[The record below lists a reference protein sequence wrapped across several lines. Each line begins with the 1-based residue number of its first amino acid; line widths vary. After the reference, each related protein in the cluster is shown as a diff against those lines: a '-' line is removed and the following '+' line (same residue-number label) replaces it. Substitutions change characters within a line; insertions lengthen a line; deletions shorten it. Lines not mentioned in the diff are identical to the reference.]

1 MRVLVL
7 GATGIVGRRVAAELA
22 RRDEVT
28 DLIIGGRD
36 HEKLHRAASLLGD
49 KARAAL
55 VDLEDAALLEPA
67 CAQADVVVNC
77 CGPAHLTEL
86 PAARAAVEAGVAYVS
101 LANDYA
107 AAGSVVGLDRDAQ
120 ASGAR
125 VVSGCALS
133 PGITTLLVALAHEEL
148 DDVEETEISLAYSY
162 RDLST
167 AAHTAHLIHALSTP
181 VATIS
186 DQELIVEQTNG
197 SPHLVYFP
205 EPVGWVETLT
215 FAHPE
220 VHNLRTA
227 GLPSLRV
234 RMGLTE
240 RASMDALRALS
251 LARLPSIALTQRALN
266 AAHAVPPRG
275 PRWSAA
281 RVDVVGQKQGRTATV
296 SLGVVDHL
304 INLAAAP
311 LTLAALR
318 LGSEQHPPGIR
329 SPSEAFDARDFLAAL
344 GGRGTSVARLEA
356 VPF

>member
-22 RRDEVT
+22 RSDEVT

-36 HEKLHRAASLLGD
+36 HERLHRAASLLGD

-86 PAARAAVEAGVAYVS
+86 VAAGAAVEAGVAYVS

-107 AAGSVVGLDRDAQ
+107 AAGSVAQLDQQAR

-125 VVSGCALS
+125 VVSGCALA

-148 DDVEETEISLAYSY
+148 DDVEETEISVAYSY
-162 RDLST
+162 RDLPT
-167 AAHTAHLIHALSTP
+167 PAHTAHLIHTLSTP

-186 DQELIVEQTNG
+186 DRELIVDRTNG

-205 EPVGWVETLT
+205 EPVGWVETVT
-215 FAHPE
+215 CAHPE
-220 VHNLRTA
+220 VHNLKAR

-240 RASMDALRALS
+240 RAAMDALRALS
-251 LARLPSIALTQRALN
+251 LARRPSIAWTQRALG
-266 AAHAVPPRG
+266 AAHAVPPKG

-281 RVDVVGQKQGRTATV
+281 RVDVVGHRQGRTSTV

-304 INLAAAP
+304 INLAATP
-311 LTLAALR
+311 LLLAALK
-318 LGSEQHPPGIR
+318 LGSEEHPPGVR

-344 GGRGTSVARLEA
+344 GGRGTRVARLEA
-356 VPF
+356 VPL